1 MNTSCVSKPLA
12 LPTVRG
18 GPHENGLQIYLDGEA
33 GRIVIDL
40 DQAAARQLAH
50 TVGIATGD

>member
-1 MNTSCVSKPLA
+1 M
-12 LPTVRG
+12 RG